1 MKIIKSDINKFLALF
16 LFAHLIIWTF
26 IPSISNNNL
35 PLDTIE
41 ALGWSDKFQL
51 GYDKYPPIFPLFIEL
66 FYLIFGNQDW
76 AYYFLSQL
84 FVVSSFII
92 IFKFSEGF
100 FKNRTHSLISVLLLE
115 GIYFYN
121 FTTPELNA
129 FLCQFPFLAAT
140 VFYCWKSIKQ
150 NDNISWF
157 LFGTFAA
164 LALLTYYLSFYL
176 LSALS
181 LFLIY
186 IIIKD
191 KKFNRKYLISLIS
204 FIIVLLPHLIWIV
217 DNNYI
222 SIRYAFFRSFDDPL
236 SELGNYQ
243 FFDHIFYPL
252 IFLGKQIGI
261 LVPVFIMLFFLVKK
275 FKIKIN
281 YKDEKLIFL
290 FTIAI
295 VPIILMFLTSLIA
308 GTRIRTMW
316 MTSFYLFTGVF
327 FVYLFEAK
335 INLEKFKNFF
345 LIFLFLFIFSPT
357 LYYFISYTQTNKRT
371 DYPGKKISQM
381 VQTQWNNNFSNKI
394 EAVVGDGWINGGW
407 YAGNLSYHL
416 ESRPKRKTK
425 LESAPNVGTVW
436 IRGFNEIN
444 DCEGVFYQIK
454 PFHDICMFGKK

>member
-1 MKIIKSDINKFLALF
+1 MKIAKSDINKFLVLF

-26 IPSISNNNL
+26 IPSVSNNNL

-41 ALGWSDKFQL
+41 ALGWGDKFQL
-51 GYDKYPPIFPLFIEL
+51 GYDKYPPLFPLFIEL

-100 FKNRTHSLISVLLLE
+100 FQNRTHSLISVLLLE

-150 NDNISWF
+150 NDNVSWF
-157 LFGTFAA
+157 LFGIFAA

-236 SELGNYQ
+236 SELENYQ
-243 FFDHIFYPL
+243 FLDHIFYPL
-252 IFLGKQIGI
+252 IF
-261 LVPVFIMLFFLVKK
+261 FNKK
-275 FKIKIN
+275 
-281 YKDEKLIFL
+281 E
-290 FTIAI
+290 
-295 VPIILMFLTSLIA
+295 
-308 GTRIRTMW
+308 
-316 MTSFYLFTGVF
+316 
-327 FVYLFEAK
+327 
-335 INLEKFKNFF
+335 
-345 LIFLFLFIFSPT
+345 
-357 LYYFISYTQTNKRT
+357 
-371 DYPGKKISQM
+371 
-381 VQTQWNNNFSNKI
+381 
-394 EAVVGDGWINGGW
+394 
-407 YAGNLSYHL
+407 
-416 ESRPKRKTK
+416 
-425 LESAPNVGTVW
+425 
-436 IRGFNEIN
+436 
-444 DCEGVFYQIK
+444 
-454 PFHDICMFGKK
+454 

>member
-1 MKIIKSDINKFLALF
+1 MNIAKKDINKVLAIFLLS
-16 LFAHLIIWTF
+16 HLVIWVL
-26 IPSISNNNL
+26 IPTISNDNL

-41 ALGWSDKFQL
+41 ALAWGSNLDWGFNKH
-51 GYDKYPPIFPLFIEL
+51 PPLSAFAIKV
-66 FYLIFGNQDW
+66 FYQIFGNQDW

-84 FVVSSFII
+84 FVVSTFFI
-92 IFKFSEGF
+92 IFKFSEDF
-100 FKNRTHSLISVLLLE
+100 FQNRIHSLISILLLE
-115 GIYFYN
+115 GVYFYN

-150 NDNISWF
+150 NDNVSWF
-157 LFGTFAA
+157 LFGIFAA

-243 FFDHIFYPL
+243 FLDHIFYPL

-425 LESAPNVGTVW
+425 LDSAPNVGTVW